1 MTAPPFE
8 ESFRG
13 GRQPPSTRRIS
24 LVTLPPSMSDLTHV
38 DDTGRARMVDISG
51 KAATMRMARAT
62 GAIRMRPETLQA
74 IRDNQIAK
82 GDVLS
87 VARIAGIMG
96 GKRTSDLIPLCHP
109 IALSDLQVQF
119 SIDETL
125 PGVRA
130 EATARTTG
138 ATGVE
143 MEAIVAVSVSLV
155 TIYDMAKGVDKGMEI
170 GQISLIEKR
179 GGKSGDWVRG

>member
-1 MTAPPFE
+1 
-8 ESFRG
+8 
-13 GRQPPSTRRIS
+13 
-24 LVTLPPSMSDLTHV
+24 MSDLTHV
-38 DDTGRARMVDISG
+38 DDAGRARMVDISG
-51 KAATMRMARAT
+51 KAPTARLARAVGT
-62 GAIRMRPETLQA
+62 IRMRPETLKA
-74 IRDNQIAK
+74 IRDNQMAK
-82 GDVLS
+82 GDVLG

-109 IALSDLQVQF
+109 IALTDLQVQLTV
-119 SIDETL
+119 DETL

-130 EATARTTG
+130 EATARTIG
-138 ATGVE
+138 PTGVE
-143 MEAIVAVSVSLV
+143 MEALVAVSVSLV